1 MNDDI
6 SVRIAVALEQIA
18 LELAAS
24 NMPAPRTDAALV
36 AMELAARNM
45 PTPQRDGPRFAP
57 IGWTC
62 PEHGLSKTVPA
73 GVSSKTGKSYD
84 AFVCCPERGCEQR
97 PPRVTA
103 QAAPAR
109 ALPPSPQQLP

>member
-1 MNDDI
+1 MNDEI
-6 SVRIAVALEQIA
+6 GARIAVALEQIA
-18 LELAAS
+18 LELASRNVAAPTPAP
-24 NMPAPRTDAALV
+24 MPAPYVDA
-36 AMELAARNM
+36 
-45 PTPQRDGPRFAP
+45 PRFAP
-57 IGWTC
+57 IGWAC

-73 GVSSKTGKSYD
+73 GVSSKTGKPYD

-97 PPRVTA
+97 PPRVTT